1 MCRGRELAGA
11 AGHSPNQLDL
21 LLKPNPA
28 PLPGKVTYGERRKA
42 GGSNMYQGHAA
53 EITHSVKELY
63 DLEKQTQNSFISLR
77 YNIQP
82 VKL

>member
-1 MCRGRELAGA
+1 
-11 AGHSPNQLDL
+11 
-21 LLKPNPA
+21 
-28 PLPGKVTYGERRKA
+28 
-42 GGSNMYQGHAA
+42 MYQGHAA